1 MLVNDTF
8 CVDTFWGLLER
19 GTFSMRRTRRAIAI
33 LIQPQRHSVA
43 AFVATFA
50 CATLG
55 VATASAQTSGT
66 WTNTAGG
73 TWSTTSNWS
82 GNTVADG
89 TGALAN
95 FSTLDITA
103 NRTITLDSNR
113 TIGRLTFGDTVWTSG
128 GFDWTLQSGTLT
140 LDNTGGT
147 GGNPPSI
154 TVLSRTT
161 TLSSVLAGS
170 NGLSLAL
177 PWSNYDS
184 TRGTTVAF
192 GNGAA
197 TQTSG
202 GLTFTGS
209 NTLSG
214 TLSVTGGTVRVGGAA
229 GRFGSVTALS
239 VAGNGS
245 FLNGDA
251 TAATN
256 NGITNRVGDGTATLS
271 LGGASGAGTYTAAFA
286 ASGNTTSQTF
296 GSLTINAGQNV
307 LNTVNTA
314 AGTNN
319 LIFTGAGGAGYV
331 RNTNGLVNVVPATGF
346 NPQFTNAPTAAG
358 GSTVAGSG
366 GNEILVGAVLGGNDF
381 IRATSGTL
389 VAATYTTN
397 GASSLTSGA
406 NINITGGNTTLS
418 GSTTVSVNS
427 LKFTDNAARTLNL
440 GTGSQLTIASG
451 GILTG
456 SAVATTGN
464 TITGGSITSSQGDL
478 WIYANGSALSNTRV
492 AGNALTI
499 ASKITGAMSVTIG
512 GGGGGQA
519 ALGQQVVFSD
529 STNDYTGGTYL
540 TSGVLSVG
548 SDATLGAANGTVT
561 AASGLNFLAPSA
573 SFTFNASRNFVVN
586 SGAALFIGGRGQTA
600 TIAGQLSGG
609 GQFGP
614 GYVSSGDLV
623 ILTGNNSGFTGQ
635 YMVNGRLN
643 ATEGTSLS
651 SNANLMFTGR
661 SGFGGGTL
669 ETSGTFTRSLGS
681 GAGQVQWQNES
692 QYGSGGFAAVGG
704 ALNVNIGG
712 NVTPD
717 TLTWGSGYFLP
728 AGLLVLGSGVSTH
741 DVTVENSIALNGGQR
756 TISVNPSGSTR
767 AILSGVLS
775 GNASSSINK
784 VSGGTLVLTGSNTY
798 AGKTSISDGTL
809 SASSL
814 NSVSGGNASSSLGAP
829 TTAAN
834 GTIDIGSTT
843 TAGTL
848 LYTGTGETT
857 DRVVNL
863 AGTTGGVTLNQSGSG
878 LLRFTSAL
886 TATGSGAKTLTL
898 QGSTAG
904 TGEIAGAI
912 VNYTGAGGP
921 LATSVTKAGT
931 GTWTLSGVNT
941 YTGITTINGGVLSVS
956 SLANGGSNSGI
967 GASTNVAANLV
978 LGGGSLQYTG
988 ATVTTDRAF
997 TLTAST
1003 TSTIDVSTAASTL
1016 TFTGSTASTS
1026 GALTKAGAGTLA
1038 ITGSLANTGATTVSA
1053 GTLQIGNGGA
1063 TGNLGSGNVSIGS
1076 GATLA
1081 FNRSDAYTFANT
1093 TSGSGSLTVL
1103 SGSLTFSTAKSHT
1116 GPTTVA
1122 GGVLI
1127 AGIANAFGSSAPLAV
1142 NSGTVNLNGFSQ
1154 SIGALS
1160 GSAGTLLATG
1170 TAAGTATLTTSFA
1183 SGTATYAGS
1192 IANNG
1197 SGLVA
1202 FTKAGAGTQI
1212 LSGNNTYTGATTV
1225 SAGQLTFTGTT
1236 NASGGITVANTT
1248 TPATLVVS
1256 GNGRLN
1262 AGAATMNIGTG
1273 TGMATATFQDSAVW
1287 TGTGSIIYLGAGAN
1301 TRAVM
1306 SVRDSANLVFSGTAG
1321 GAGGSLYVGNSSV
1334 SGAGGLNQTGGSISV
1349 DRQLMVGTVGAGSY
1363 HMAGGTLTLRGAGGV
1378 DSRFRIATPNNGSV
1392 GVFQQ
1397 TGGAVSFNVGLGLG
1411 IVDSPGTVVGGT
1423 DAAVGYGSYSIT
1435 AGTLSGTANSPISV
1449 GSRGG
1454 QGDFTVGGSA
1464 TVNIATATVNN
1475 DQIFLGSGVTNGTGI
1490 LNLLG
1495 GSVQTFGVSTNA
1507 GGGKSYVNFAGGTL
1521 KASAD
1526 NASFMTGLTLATI
1539 QGGYTSGGITYAGG
1553 ATIDTNG
1560 ASVTIGQ
1567 RLLAPIGSGVAVD
1580 SFSTL
1585 TGLVGAPYVRVVG
1598 TGSGATAQAIYD
1610 PATGSMTGITVTNPG
1625 VGYTGTPTFQIF
1637 GGGLSGTT
1645 TVNATTFAT
1654 TGGGLTKS
1662 GSGTLTLSGSNTFTG
1677 NSRVGAGTLAITN
1690 ASALLNS
1697 TLDLNALDSGT
1708 VSFSQNSTLGG
1719 LSGSRNLN
1727 MGGRTLSI
1735 GNNNASTT
1743 FSGNLSNGS
1752 LTKIGTGLFTLT
1764 GSNTFAGLATISG
1777 GTLAVNGS
1785 LASGVAIDG
1794 GAFLGGSGSISGV
1807 LSGAGIVSPG
1817 NSPGILTAGQFDP
1830 TGGLGAAFEFTGFA
1844 PTYNAPT
1851 ASVNDVLRLTDSTPF
1866 TSSLTSG
1873 NTINVYFNVDSIAA
1887 GDIFEGGF
1895 FTGLSFSDL
1904 LLRVQDASFQYWIKD
1919 TNGTTFF
1926 NGGQYSSLTSL
1937 AGITGATVN
1946 TTAVTTN
1953 FGGGSVTGSVT
1964 QFVIVPEPGSLAL
1977 AGIGIAAA
1985 AWALRN
1991 RRQ

>member
-1 MLVNDTF
+1 
-8 CVDTFWGLLER
+8 
-19 GTFSMRRTRRAIAI
+19 
-33 LIQPQRHSVA
+33 
-43 AFVATFA
+43 
-50 CATLG
+50 
-55 VATASAQTSGT
+55 
-66 WTNTAGG
+66 
-73 TWSTTSNWS
+73 
-82 GNTVADG
+82 
-89 TGALAN
+89 
-95 FSTLDITA
+95 
-103 NRTITLDSNR
+103 
-113 TIGRLTFGDTVWTSG
+113 
-128 GFDWTLQSGTLT
+128 
-140 LDNTGGT
+140 
-147 GGNPPSI
+147 
-154 TVLSRTT
+154 
-161 TLSSVLAGS
+161 
-170 NGLSLAL
+170 
-177 PWSNYDS
+177 
-184 TRGTTVAF
+184 
-192 GNGAA
+192 
-197 TQTSG
+197 
-202 GLTFTGS
+202 
-209 NTLSG
+209 
-214 TLSVTGGTVRVGGAA
+214 
-229 GRFGSVTALS
+229 
-239 VAGNGS
+239 
-245 FLNGDA
+245 
-251 TAATN
+251 
-256 NGITNRVGDGTATLS
+256 
-271 LGGASGAGTYTAAFA
+271 
-286 ASGNTTSQTF
+286 
-296 GSLTINAGQNV
+296 
-307 LNTVNTA
+307 
-314 AGTNN
+314 
-319 LIFTGAGGAGYV
+319 
-331 RNTNGLVNVVPATGF
+331 
-346 NPQFTNAPTAAG
+346 
-358 GSTVAGSG
+358 
-366 GNEILVGAVLGGNDF
+366 
-381 IRATSGTL
+381 
-389 VAATYTTN
+389 
-397 GASSLTSGA
+397 
-406 NINITGGNTTLS
+406 
-418 GSTTVSVNS
+418 
-427 LKFTDNAARTLNL
+427 
-440 GTGSQLTIASG
+440 
-451 GILTG
+451 
-456 SAVATTGN
+456 
-464 TITGGSITSSQGDL
+464 
-478 WIYANGSALSNTRV
+478 
-492 AGNALTI
+492 
-499 ASKITGAMSVTIG
+499 
-512 GGGGGQA
+512 
-519 ALGQQVVFSD
+519 
-529 STNDYTGGTYL
+529 
-540 TSGVLSVG
+540 
-548 SDATLGAANGTVT
+548 
-561 AASGLNFLAPSA
+561 
-573 SFTFNASRNFVVN
+573 
-586 SGAALFIGGRGQTA
+586 
-600 TIAGQLSGG
+600 
-609 GQFGP
+609 
-614 GYVSSGDLV
+614 
-623 ILTGNNSGFTGQ
+623 
-635 YMVNGRLN
+635 
-643 ATEGTSLS
+643 
-651 SNANLMFTGR
+651 
-661 SGFGGGTL
+661 
-669 ETSGTFTRSLGS
+669 
-681 GAGQVQWQNES
+681 
-692 QYGSGGFAAVGG
+692 
-704 ALNVNIGG
+704 
-712 NVTPD
+712 
-717 TLTWGSGYFLP
+717 
-728 AGLLVLGSGVSTH
+728 
-741 DVTVENSIALNGGQR
+741 
-756 TISVNPSGSTR
+756 
-767 AILSGVLS
+767 
-775 GNASSSINK
+775 
-784 VSGGTLVLTGSNTY
+784 
-798 AGKTSISDGTL
+798 
-809 SASSL
+809 
-814 NSVSGGNASSSLGAP
+814 
-829 TTAAN
+829 
-834 GTIDIGSTT
+834 
-843 TAGTL
+843 
-848 LYTGTGETT
+848 
-857 DRVVNL
+857 
-863 AGTTGGVTLNQSGSG
+863 
-878 LLRFTSAL
+878 
-886 TATGSGAKTLTL
+886 
-898 QGSTAG
+898 
-904 TGEIAGAI
+904 
-912 VNYTGAGGP
+912 
-921 LATSVTKAGT
+921 
-931 GTWTLSGVNT
+931 
-941 YTGITTINGGVLSVS
+941 
-956 SLANGGSNSGI
+956 
-967 GASTNVAANLV
+967 
-978 LGGGSLQYTG
+978 
-988 ATVTTDRAF
+988 
-997 TLTAST
+997 
-1003 TSTIDVSTAASTL
+1003 
-1016 TFTGSTASTS
+1016 
-1026 GALTKAGAGTLA
+1026 
-1038 ITGSLANTGATTVSA
+1038 
-1053 GTLQIGNGGA
+1053 
-1063 TGNLGSGNVSIGS
+1063 
-1076 GATLA
+1076 
-1081 FNRSDAYTFANT
+1081 
-1093 TSGSGSLTVL
+1093 
-1103 SGSLTFSTAKSHT
+1103 
-1116 GPTTVA
+1116 VA

-1142 NSGTVNLNGFSQ
+1142 NSGTVNLNSFSQ

-1160 GSAGTLLATG
+1160 GSAGTLLTTG

-1197 SGLVA
+1197 SGVVA
-1202 FTKAGAGTQI
+1202 FTKAGAGTQF

-1236 NASGGITVANTT
+1236 NASGGITVANST

-1262 AGAATMNIGTG
+1262 AGAATMNIGSG

-1306 SVRDSANLVFSGTAG
+1306 SVKDSANLVFSGTVG

-1334 SGAGGLNQTGGSISV
+1334 SGAGGLNQTGGSVTV
-1349 DRQLMVGTVGAGSY
+1349 DRQLMVGVVGAGSY
-1363 HMAGGTLTLRGAGGV
+1363 HMAGGTLTLRGAGGS

-1435 AGTLSGTANSPISV
+1435 AGTLSGTANNSINV

-1475 DQIFLGSGVTNGTGI
+1475 DQIFLGSGVSNGTGI

-1567 RLLAPIGSGVAVD
+1567 SLLAPIGNGVAVD

-1598 TGSGATAQAIYD
+1598 TGTGATAQAIYD
-1610 PATGSMTGITVTNPG
+1610 PDTGSMTGITVTNPG

-1697 TLDLNALDSGT
+1697 TLDLNGLDSGT

-1817 NSPGILTAGQFDP
+1817 NSPGILAAGQFDP

-1964 QFVIVPEPGSLAL
+1964 QFVIVPEPGAIAL